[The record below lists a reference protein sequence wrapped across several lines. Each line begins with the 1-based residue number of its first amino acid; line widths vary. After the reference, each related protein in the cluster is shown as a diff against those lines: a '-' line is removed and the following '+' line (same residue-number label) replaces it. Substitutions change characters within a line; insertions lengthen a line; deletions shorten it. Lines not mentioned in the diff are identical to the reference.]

1 MRLRPPAIPL
11 INIDPF
17 ISVWSKTDKLNESV
31 VMHWT
36 GADFTTNGYIIID
49 GKEYQFMGDTEGVL
63 KAVQTKFDFSA
74 MSTFY
79 SFEADGVSFDV
90 TFTSP
95 LLIDDLYY
103 LTRPVSYISVIRT
116 GGCDCKKVSVRI
128 ELSEEYCLDKKGE
141 EAVSVEFG
149 ATESIKYAKM
159 GSLSQKILNK
169 AGDDHRMNWGYVY
182 LGAADAKATAD
193 KKNDMQTICVEK
205 ELDTGALFL
214 VGYDDVASIDY
225 FGDHLKSYWN
235 KDGETILEA
244 LEKAYN
250 EYDELL
256 PICENLSDRIYLDAC
271 KSGGTKYA
279 EMLVL
284 AYRQVLA
291 AHKLAVTKEGEIIY
305 ISKEC
310 HSNGCAATVDVS
322 YPSIPMFLIYNPEL
336 VWGMMR
342 PVYKYASTD
351 VWTYDFAPHDAGRYP
366 LVTGQ
371 RYGANF
377 ENFDPTET
385 PKFEMQM
392 PVEECGNMLVMEAAT
407 AIACGNDVSF
417 AKEHID
423 VLEMWVKYLLKYG
436 NDPENQLCTDDFAGH
451 LAHNCNLSLKAIMG
465 VASFGIIKKMLGE
478 DAEYDKYIALAKEM
492 ALSWIERAKNDDGS
506 FRLAFDR
513 PGTFSMKYNAVWDK
527 LFGTGIFP
535 AGTFRGEIA
544 SNFTHTNPYGMPL
557 DNRADY
563 TKSDWL
569 VWTATLAE
577 TDEEFEAF
585 VAPLWSAYHHS
596 PTRVP
601 MTDWYFT
608 TTSEKRGFQHR
619 TVQGGLYIKL
629 LHDKGIV
636 KF

>member
-1 MRLRPPAIPL
+1 MKLRPPAIPL

-17 ISVWSKTDKLNESV
+17 ISVWSKSEMLNESV
-31 VMHWT
+31 TMHWT
-36 GADFTTNGYIIID
+36 EKDFTANGFIIVD
-49 GKEYQFMGDTEGVL
+49 GKEYQFMGCNDGAL
-63 KAVQTKFDFSA
+63 KAVQTKFDYSA

-79 SFEADGVSFDV
+79 SFEADGVGFDV
-90 TFTSP
+90 VFTSP

-103 LTRPVSYISVIRT
+103 LTRPVTYINVIKT
-116 GGCDCKKVSVRI
+116 YGCDCKKVSVRI
-128 ELSEEYCLDKKGE
+128 ELSEEFCLDHKGE
-141 EAVSVEFG
+141 EGVSVEFG
-149 ATESIKYAKM
+149 ETESLAFAKM
-159 GSLSQKILNK
+159 GSISQKVLNK
-169 AGDDHRMNWGYVY
+169 AGDDHRMNWGYIY
-182 LGAADAKATAD
+182 LGAEKACVKTD
-193 KKNDMQTICVEK
+193 KTEMQFISAEK
-205 ELDTGALFL
+205 ELSENALFV
-214 VGYDDVASIDY
+214 VGYDDIASIDY

-250 EYDELL
+250 EYDDLFDT
-256 PICENLSDRIYLDAC
+256 CEYFSDSLYLDAC

-310 HSNGCAATVDVS
+310 FSNGCAATVDVS

-342 PVYKYASTD
+342 PVYKYAETD

-377 ENFDPTET
+377 ENFDPSET

-392 PVEECGNMLVMEAAT
+392 PVEECGNMLVMEAAA

-417 AKEHID
+417 AKQHIET
-423 VLEMWVKYLLKYG
+423 LEMWVKYLIKYG

-478 DAEYDKYIALAKEM
+478 DAEYDKYIGLAKEM
-492 ALSWIERAKNDDGS
+492 ALSWVERAKNEDGS

-527 LFGTGIFP
+527 LFGTKIFP

-544 SNFTHTNPYGMPL
+544 SNFTHMNPYGMPL
-557 DNRADY
+557 DNRSDY

-577 TDEEFEAF
+577 TDDEFEAF
-585 VAPLWSAYHHS
+585 VEPLWKAYHYS

-608 TTSEKRGFQHR
+608 TTSLKRGFQHR

-629 LHDKGIV
+629 LHDKDIV